1 MSFYKDVITQEMQ
14 AFLMSKDIE
23 VSVEDVSTNE
33 TMPADM
39 LKFAV
44 LVGNGKLGGL
54 HFSATINKFDLS
66 ESLQVCQKVLHAQL
80 LLYAIECIKA
90 GHKAEVPSP
99 FVPEIT
105 ETVTHQ
111 TVDNARNHFN
121 GIATVVEQFDVF
133 KSSVFNKKNKIKKA
147 KTCNPTQ

>member
-1 MSFYKDVITQEMQ
+1 
-14 AFLMSKDIE
+14 MSKDIE
-23 VSVEDVSTNE
+23 VSVEDATTNPE
-33 TMPADM
+33 FPGEM

-44 LVGNGKLGGL
+44 LIGNGKLGGL

-90 GHKAEVPSP
+90 GHKADVPAP

-111 TVDNARNHFN
+111 TAEDARNHFN
-121 GIATVVEQFDVF
+121 SIAAVVEQFDVF
-133 KSSVFNKKNKIKKA
+133 KSSVFNKKNKLKKV
-147 KTCNPTQ
+147 K

>member
-1 MSFYKDVITQEMQ
+1 MSFYKDVIEQEMQ

-23 VSVEDVSTNE
+23 VSVEDVTTNPE
-33 TMPADM
+33 FPAEM

-90 GHKAEVPSP
+90 GHKADVPKP

-111 TVDNARNHFN
+111 TVGDAANHFN
-121 GIATVVEQFDVF
+121 SIAAVVDQFDVF
-133 KSSVFNKKNKIKKA
+133 KTSAFNKKNKIKKV
-147 KTCNPTQ
+147 K

>member
-1 MSFYKDVITQEMQ
+1 MSFYKDVIEQEMQ

-23 VSVEDVSTNE
+23 VSVEDVTTNPE
-33 TMPADM
+33 FPNEM

-90 GHKAEVPSP
+90 GHKANVPQP

-111 TVDNARNHFN
+111 TVQDAVNHYN
-121 GIATVVEQFDVF
+121 GVATVVSQFDVF
-133 KSSVFNKKNKIKKA
+133 KTSVFNKKNRIKKV
-147 KTCNPTQ
+147 K